1 MYVYLCCLSFS
12 LFDLN
17 LNMTYKQKRKKSG
30 WGQIHFHSTLNRVRH
45 CDSNLTNDCLQD
57 LNYADISHFQTAG
70 GERVNLGNMS
80 EPSTE
85 YAEVKHGGKSR
96 APPPPNGSQV
106 SSCIYYMYSIPL

>member
-1 MYVYLCCLSFS
+1 M
-12 LFDLN
+12 
-17 LNMTYKQKRKKSG
+17 
-30 WGQIHFHSTLNRVRH
+30 GQIHFHSTLNRVRH

-106 SSCIYYMYSIPL
+106 SNPPHVRR